1 MATAWDNDATWKS
14 FGSGIQA
21 NDLEALSTV
30 DVTSSSYVSSGW
42 TDFDV
47 TTSLA
52 AWPADPSSNFGW
64 AMLPTDTNSV
74 QFYTSD
80 NVSYWV
86 PRLSVD
92 YPAPAGDVHSDAPD
106 GSATPLDLSSG
117 SATAFG
123 TFEAA
128 GDSDVFQFTVTQS
141 TTITIDLGWTGANSI
156 VDTFLE
162 LYDASGTSSYNSRLT
177 ITLGAGTY
185 FVSAGTFADSVTS
198 ETSALMSEFEFG
210 PG

>member
-1 MATAWDNDATWKS
+1 MDPQHRS
-14 FGSGIQA
+14 IS
-21 NDLEALSTV
+21 
-30 DVTSSSYVSSGW
+30 
-42 TDFDV
+42 
-47 TTSLA
+47 A
-52 AWPADPSSNFGW
+52 A
-64 AMLPTDTNSV
+64 
-74 QFYTSD
+74 
-80 NVSYWV
+80 
-86 PRLSVD
+86 
-92 YPAPAGDVHSDAPD
+92 
-106 GSATPLDLSSG
+106 
-117 SATAFG
+117 AFG

-128 GDSDVFQFTVTQS
+128 GESDVFQFTVTQS

>member
-1 MATAWDNDATWKS
+1 MSNGGDHVNIHLMATAWDNDATWKS

-117 SATAFG
+117 IRHIRSRWRQRRLPVHCHA
-123 TFEAA
+123 
-128 GDSDVFQFTVTQS
+128 
-141 TTITIDLGWTGANSI
+141 
-156 VDTFLE
+156 VD
-162 LYDASGTSSYNSRLT
+162 DHHDRPRLD
-177 ITLGAGTY
+177 GRQQHR
-185 FVSAGTFADSVTS
+185 
-198 ETSALMSEFEFG
+198 
-210 PG
+210 